1 MFLPVDT
8 LVYAAQSNRN
18 HAAYC
23 IATPDQSDRE
33 LIGPTVADNLD
44 LIHEDF
50 STLPSA
56 SRHRLGRTLLRA
68 LESGLVPPALGRP
81 QNDCPEALPLLLERG
96 LTSLRA
102 RSRI

>member
-56 SRHRLGRTLLRA
+56 SRHRLGRTVLRS
-68 LESGLVPPALGRP
+68 LESGLVPPALGR
-81 QNDCPEALPLLLERG
+81 NDCVEAFPLLLERG